1 LVVAL
6 VVPFRYD
13 GAVAV
18 AASAVVVVGLVLIV
32 ERPAE
37 WGL

>member
-1 LVVAL
+1 L

-13 GAVAV
+13 GAVA
-18 AASAVVVVGLVLIV
+18 ASAVFVVGLVLIV
-32 ERPAE
+32 ERPAK